1 MPHAEIETLKYLQ
14 ALKQLQRREDD
25 DIIIQGSQNSYSKIS
40 NLEVYKQSN
49 HEKWIKKGESKNIY

>member
-14 ALKQLQRREDD
+14 ALKQLQRREDE
-25 DIIIQGSQNSYSKIS
+25 DIIIQGSQNSYGKIS

-49 HEKWIKKGESKNIY
+49 HQQWIKKGEIK